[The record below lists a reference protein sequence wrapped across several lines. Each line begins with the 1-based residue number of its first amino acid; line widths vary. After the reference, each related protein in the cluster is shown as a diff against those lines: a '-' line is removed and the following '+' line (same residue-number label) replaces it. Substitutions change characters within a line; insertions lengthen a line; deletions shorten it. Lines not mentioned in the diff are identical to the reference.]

1 MPQSR
6 TRKTGHTDA
15 RQAGSSNR
23 EGARPRA
30 SDEEIEAAIFDLV
43 NQERTRRGIPAV
55 SRHPR
60 LDTVARNYAQLM
72 AARNEMGHFVGGT
85 TPGQR
90 ITAGGYR
97 WSRYGENVARGYRT
111 AQAVMNGWMNSPGHR
126 ANILNSQFVNVGI
139 GVATR
144 NNRTKF
150 FCQDF
155 ASPRRGRTATR
166 GVTLATSSIAVEE
179 EYGESV
185 DSSSITESIS
195 SLT

>member
-1 MPQSR
+1 MPRSG
-6 TRKTGHTDA
+6 TRKTGQSDD
-15 RQAGSSNR
+15 RK
-23 EGARPRA
+23 ARPSSRERGRA
-30 SDEEIEAAIFDLV
+30 LATDEEIEAAIFDLV
-43 NQERTRRGIPAV
+43 NQERTRRDISAV
-55 SRHPR
+55 SRHPK
-60 LDTVARNYAQLM
+60 LDTVARNYARLM

-111 AQAVMNGWMNSPGHR
+111 AQEVMNGWMNSPGHR
-126 ANILNSQFVNVGI
+126 ANILNPRFVDMGI

-155 ASPRRGRTATR
+155 ASPRQGRTVPGKT
-166 GVTLATSSIAVEE
+166 TPATSSIALEE
-179 EYGESV
+179 GSGESV
-185 DSSSITESIS
+185 DSSSVTESYPR
-195 SLT
+195 